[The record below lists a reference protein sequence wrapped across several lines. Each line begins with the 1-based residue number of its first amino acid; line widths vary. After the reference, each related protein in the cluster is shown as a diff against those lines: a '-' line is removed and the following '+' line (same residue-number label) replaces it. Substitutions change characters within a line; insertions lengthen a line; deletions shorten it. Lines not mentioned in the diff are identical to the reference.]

1 MRDLPNRNPI
11 VTYWVK
17 TLASTRDVANDLRRS
32 LSEKLRFERFVVPG
46 GNPRCGF
53 VDEVGAVAAA
63 GRDEV
68 AFRVFLSLLD
78 QLTTLSSRQFAE
90 ATGADPSLTRLA
102 RYDPLV
108 CGLVEWH
115 RSLAGVV
122 APGRVEAPSRF
133 LEEQWFVDDSTGD
146 APTTVPPPRQ
156 RSHAGDS

>member
-115 RSLAGVV
+115 RSRLFAVRGERSYSVGVH
-122 APGRVEAPSRF
+122 AALFAALRSRIRA
-133 LEEQWFVDDSTGD
+133 L
-146 APTTVPPPRQ
+146 
-156 RSHAGDS
+156 